1 MDYAR
6 LMDGFAGECGLQ
18 PPDTAAGV
26 VVIDVNGIAVSFL
39 DNAPGGALVLHAGIG
54 EAPGGSGGSVAR
66 TLLEANAAL
75 TQSPGPVFCQDPET
89 KAFALVRS
97 IPLQTADP
105 ALLLEAVADLAQTA
119 ASWRKRLGLPAAP
132 KA

>member
-6 LMDGFAGECGLQ
+6 LMEGFAGECGLQ
-18 PPDTAAGV
+18 PPDTAAGA

-39 DNAPGGALVLHAGIG
+39 ENAPGGTLVLHAGAAG
-54 EAPGGSGGSVAR
+54 R

-75 TQSPGPVFCQDPET
+75 TKSPGPVFCQDPET